1 MLRFIFALATLG
13 ELLLVASAQEDP
25 LVLIVAGGY
34 DGNFVE
40 GVREKDSFP
49 SKEKTYFCHR
59 WTMSKL

>member
-40 GVREKDSFP
+40 GVREREQQFP
-49 SKEKTYFCHR
+49 IKRKNIFLS
-59 WTMSKL
+59 